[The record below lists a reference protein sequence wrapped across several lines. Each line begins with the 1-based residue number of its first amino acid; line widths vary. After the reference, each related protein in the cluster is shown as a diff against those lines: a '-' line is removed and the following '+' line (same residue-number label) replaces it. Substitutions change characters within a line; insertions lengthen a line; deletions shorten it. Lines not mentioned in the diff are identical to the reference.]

1 MDRDTWKMK
10 GGAHLRFPPPPFGGF
25 AWGRTRGGPGALTP
39 PSHASLLCL
48 KEESRDPTFP
58 GRGPLS
64 PPQGGGGG
72 YFFRDSP
79 QRKSKL
85 YPTPP
90 IEHLFGLQTGVFVQR
105 RSGPHR
111 FVPYPHQLRILQF
124 PFQKKWAPLDV
135 NFAIKPNVTFEC
147 YSPHA

>member
-1 MDRDTWKMK
+1 MENEGWGPSEIPSPAFRRLCL
-10 GGAHLRFPPPPFGGF
+10 GADQ
-25 AWGRTRGGPGALTP
+25 GRTRGVDPSVPREPSLPQRRISGPHFPRSG
-39 PSHASLLCL
+39 
-48 KEESRDPTFP
+48 PTLAP
-58 GRGPLS
+58 T
-64 PPQGGGGG
+64 GGGGG

-90 IEHLFGLQTGVFVQR
+90 IEYLFGLQTGVFVQR